1 MIDRNGYRP
10 NVGIILLNSR
20 NEVFWGKRIK
30 QNSWQFPQGGIKSGE
45 SPEQAMYRELTE
57 EVGLHPSHVEIVG
70 RTRDW
75 LRYEVPER
83 WIRREWRGNYKGQK
97 QIWYLLRLIG
107 RDSDVSLRR
116 STHPEFDAWRWNQ
129 YWVELD
135 SVVEFKR
142 KVYKQALTELS
153 CLLRMDSCQGSKY
166 DKNYQLKKNDKI
178 ALTNQLE
185 INE

>member
-1 MIDRNGYRP
+1 M
-10 NVGIILLNSR
+10 
-20 NEVFWGKRIK
+20 
-30 QNSWQFPQGGIKSGE
+30 
-45 SPEQAMYRELTE
+45 
-57 EVGLHPSHVEIVG
+57 
-70 RTRDW
+70 
-75 LRYEVPER
+75 RYEVPER

-153 CLLRMDSCQGSKY
+153 YLLKTDSCQGSSY
-166 DKNYQLKKNDKI
+166 NKNYPIKKTDQI

-185 INE
+185 INK